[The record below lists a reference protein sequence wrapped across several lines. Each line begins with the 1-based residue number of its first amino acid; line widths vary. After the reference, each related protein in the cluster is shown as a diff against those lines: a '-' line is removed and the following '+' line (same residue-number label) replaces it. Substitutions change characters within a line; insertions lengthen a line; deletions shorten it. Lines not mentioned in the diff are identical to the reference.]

1 MRPSKPWYRSGR
13 DQWCCTIDGRVYVLA
28 KGKAAKAEAVRE
40 FHRLMAER
48 GIAKPPDSRPTVLS
62 VVEAYLDHAVGVL
75 SSRSFSERRGIL
87 AQFIAAHGG
96 RAVDDLKAIHL
107 SAWIDGQ
114 VAWKSDWTRN
124 HAAAVIKRPFA
135 WATAMG
141 IIPDSPLKTV
151 TRAPGRPRRPIVAAE
166 FSALMRGAPGPRG
179 RPFRQVLAFLRLTGM
194 RPGEASALRWEHVD
208 LAARA
213 IRLQEH
219 KTARKTGRDR
229 VVPLTRPVV
238 RLLARRK
245 SERPDDAHVF
255 VNAHGS
261 PWTRC
266 SLSLR
271 LQRARKRTGLPADA
285 KIYGLRHRFGT
296 DAIVAGVDIKTL
308 AVLMG
313 HTSTKMTEHYLH
325 LASHPGYLADAM
337 ERATKGRRG

>member
-1 MRPSKPWYRSGR
+1 ML
-13 DQWCCTIDGRVYVLA
+13 GRVAAIGAPGVVFLATGAFAGAVLGTA
-28 KGKAAKAEAVRE
+28 WGYRWGSLGAGIIGAVFGTIGGYAVRT
-40 FHRLMAER
+40 RLVAANG
-48 GIAKPPDSRPTVLS
+48 GI
-62 VVEAYLDHAVGVL
+62 
-75 SSRSFSERRGIL
+75 
-87 AQFIAAHGG
+87 
-96 RAVDDLKAIHL
+96 

-135 WATAMG
+135 WAVAMG

-194 RPGEASALRWEHVD
+194 RPGEASALKWEHVD
-208 LAARA
+208 LTARA

-238 RLLARRK
+238 RLLARRRL
-245 SERPDDAHVF
+245 ERPDDAHVF
-255 VNAHGS
+255 TNAYGS